1 MPTDP
6 DDKPSL
12 DLFAADPPAAGAVA
26 DARLE
31 WPDAER
37 FPLNEQATVG
47 AVVEADLRASD
58 EPFIVTG
65 YAGLDRL
72 LDFVARLP
80 PGKPARILIGHEPY
94 PSRREHFRLEHADL
108 DIEIERFWLARGV
121 SPALSARLLVVIEGL
136 RARRVQ
142 ARIIPGRRALHAKLY
157 VADRAVTIGSSN
169 FSDAGLRGQM
179 EANARF
185 ERDTEPARY
194 AEAATIARNFWSIAT
209 DYADRL
215 IELLE
220 RLLLP
225 TEWQHTLGRACAE
238 LLEGAWAEPW
248 MRRGLLDDSST
259 LWPSQR
265 QGIAQALYVLSRQGS
280 VLVADATGSG
290 KTRLGVHLLGATLAE
305 IVRSGRLRQG
315 RATMVCPPLVADNW
329 SREAQRAS
337 VPLDVVSHG
346 RLSHGRARDHE
357 EVVDALRRAQVLC
370 VDEGHNFLNIASN
383 RTQQILRNLAD
394 HVVLFTATPLN
405 RSAAD
410 LLRIADML
418 GADNLDPR
426 ILKTFE
432 RMLGARN
439 LTRTL
444 SPEEVDLLRA
454 EIQRFTVRRTKPML
468 NALVAREPEA
478 YVDADGRPC
487 RFPRHEA
494 RTYALNES
502 AEARAIAH
510 RIGEI
515 ADGLRGVTHFR
526 RTLEMP
532 AALRRQGVTEQR
544 YLEARLRS
552 ANRLSRHMVMSS
564 LRSSRAA
571 LLEHLVGTDAAVET
585 LGLTGFS
592 KANATG
598 NVIGQL
604 EDIAG
609 RCAPSKL
616 SVELPDWLRE
626 AEAHRQACEADAAR
640 YREIRDLVEALDD
653 ERERA
658 KAEQLARV
666 AREHALLLAF
676 DARPITLAVI
686 ARHLR
691 ARPDPVEVVI
701 ATGDRG
707 SDRARALEAFAR
719 GSRAEGVVGLCSDSL
734 AEGVNLQQASAL
746 VHLDMPSVV
755 RIAEQRVGRVD
766 RLDSPHEAIEAW
778 WPEDAP
784 EFALT
789 SDERF
794 LERYETVER
803 LLGANMPLPEHL
815 TSSEPV
821 SAADQIAA
829 AEAAMRATPWD
840 GIEDA
845 FAPIRSLVDGEA
857 PLVPAEVYASARGD
871 LQRVNCQLS
880 VVTSAHPWMF
890 LCLHGGAFAAPRWLL
905 LEGTDAQPV
914 TDLPEICAALRR
926 LLGDDPASRTQDA
939 ATETLQHA
947 FFTRLPAL
955 EQTLLPR
962 RKLRALEELG
972 AVLDAQLRAASLG
985 HWRPTHDRL
994 QRLRSLLD
1002 GRASGEAPDWDE
1014 IATRWL
1020 DLVRPTWFE
1029 LLARPRRRK
1038 PLVLRDIREA
1048 LIEQGETLEEQIAE
1062 VFDEIPWLAPIEE
1075 RVSACILG
1083 APGP

>member
-1 MPTDP
+1 VTTRP
-6 DDKPSL
+6 DDRPSL
-12 DLFAADPPAAGAVA
+12 DLFATDPPPADAVA
-26 DARLE
+26 DATLT
-31 WPDAER
+31 WPDAAR
-37 FPLNEQATVG
+37 FPLNEQGTVG
-47 AVVEADLRASD
+47 AVVEADLRASK
-58 EPFIVTG
+58 EPFIASG

-72 LDFVARLP
+72 LDFVARM
-80 PGKPARILIGHEPY
+80 PGDRPVRILIGHEPY

-108 DIEIERFWLARGV
+108 GLEIERYWLARGV

-136 RARRVQ
+136 RAGRIR
-142 ARIIPGRRALHAKLY
+142 ARIVQGRRALHAKLY
-157 VADRAVTIGSSN
+157 VGDAAVTIGSSN
-169 FSDAGLRGQM
+169 FSDAGLRTQM

-185 ERDTEPARY
+185 ERDAEPERH
-194 AEAATIARNFWSIAT
+194 AEAVAIAENFWSLAD
-209 DYADRL
+209 DYAERL

-225 TEWQHTLGRACAE
+225 TEWQRTLGRACAE

-315 RATMVCPPLVADNW
+315 RATMVCPPLVAENW

-346 RLSHGRARDHE
+346 RLSHGRARDHD

-418 GADNLDPR
+418 GA
-426 ILKTFE
+426 
-432 RMLGARN
+432 RN

-444 SPEEVDLLRA
+444 SPEEIDLLRA

-468 NALVAREPEA
+468 NALVEREPDA
-478 YVDADGRPC
+478 YVDAEGRRC

-502 AEARAIAH
+502 SEAREIAR
-510 RIGEI
+510 RIGEV
-515 ADGLRGVTHFR
+515 ADGLLGVTHFR
-526 RTLEMP
+526 GTLEMP
-532 AALRRQGVTEQR
+532 VALRRQGVTEQR

-552 ANRLSRHMVMSS
+552 ANRLSRHMVVSS

-571 LLEHLVGTDAAVET
+571 LLEHLVGTEAAVAQ
-585 LGLTGFS
+585 LGLAFG

-598 NVIGQL
+598 DVLGQL
-604 EDIAG
+604 DALAG
-609 RCAPSKL
+609 HCRRSKL
-616 SVELPDWLRE
+616 EVDLPAWLRD
-626 AEAHRQACEADAAR
+626 ADAHREACAADGAR
-640 YREIRDLVEALDD
+640 YREIRTLLEALDD

-658 KAEQLARV
+658 KAAHLARV
-666 AREHALLLAF
+666 AEDHALLLAF

-686 ARHLR
+686 AAHL
-691 ARPDPVEVVI
+691 AERPETLEVVI

-707 SDRARALEAFAR
+707 SDRARTLEAFAR
-719 GSRAEGVVGLCSDSL
+719 GSEARGVIGLCSDSL

-766 RLDSPHEAIEAW
+766 RLDSPHAVIEAW

-794 LERYETVER
+794 LERYETVDR

-815 TSSEPV
+815 AAAEPV

-829 AEAAMRATPWD
+829 AAAAARSGPWD

-845 FAPIRSLVDGEA
+845 FAPIRGLVDGEL
-857 PLVPAEVYASARGD
+857 PLVPRTDYDAACGELG
-871 LQRVNCQLS
+871 RVRSQLS
-880 VVTSAHPWMF
+880 VVAAERPWMF
-890 LCLHGGAFAAPRWLL
+890 LCMHGGAFAAPRWLL
-905 LEGTDAQPV
+905 LEDDDGPPITE
-914 TDLPEICAALRR
+914 LPAICAALRDR
-926 LLGDDPASRTQDA
+926 LALDPPTRTQDGS
-939 ATETLQHA
+939 TETLQQR
-947 FFTRLPAL
+947 FLDRLPAL
-955 EQTLLPR
+955 ERALLPR
-962 RKLRALEELG
+962 RKVRALEELT

-985 HWRPTHDRL
+985 RWRATHDRL
-994 QRLRSLLD
+994 QRLRALLD
-1002 GRASGEAPDWDE
+1002 GRAGGETPDWDE
-1014 IATRWL
+1014 TATRWL

-1038 PLVLRDIREA
+1038 PLLLRDIREA
-1048 LIEQGETLEEQIAE
+1048 LVEQGARLEEEIAE
-1062 VFDEIPWLAPIEE
+1062 VFGEIPRLAPVEE

-1083 APGP
+1083 APAATETVANTGG